1 MSESKPIL
9 QVEHLK
15 KQFKV
20 GVRLRQFQALSDVTF
35 TVNEGEIY
43 GFLGPNGAGKTTT
56 IKTICGL
63 VKQDAGSIKVLGG
76 DFSDPHIRNQVGL
89 MPEHAYYHEYL
100 TAKEFLEFHGRLA
113 GLKESELKTRIP
125 ELLERVG
132 LTYAADRAL
141 RKFSK
146 GMLQRA
152 GLAQAIIAKPKL
164 LILDEPQSGLDPI
177 GRADMRNIMLELQK
191 EGTTIFFSTHIL
203 PDVEMV
209 CERLVILNK
218 GRTLAEG
225 KVSDLIAPD
234 SEHYEVHATAVSNQ
248 LKEDLAAKS
257 TLLLSKEDNCVFEIG
272 QSDVPSFAAAL
283 ATGGAVI
290 SKIEARRPSLEQ
302 VFLDLLKN
310 NPDNTTEAAK

>member
-1 MSESKPIL
+1 MSENTPIL

-20 GVRLRQFQALSDVTF
+20 GVRLRPFQALTDVSF
-35 TVNEGEIY
+35 SVNRGEIY

-63 VKQDAGSIKVLGG
+63 VKQDSGNISVLGG
-76 DFSDPHIRNQVGL
+76 SFADPAIRQQVGL

-100 TAKEFLEFHGRLA
+100 TAKEFLQFHGRLS
-113 GLKESELKTRIP
+113 GLKESVLKDRVP

-146 GMLQRA
+146 GMLQRV
-152 GLAQAIIAKPKL
+152 GLAQAIIDRPKL

-177 GRADMRNIMLELQK
+177 GRADMRNIMLDLQK

-218 GRTLAEG
+218 GRTLAQG

-234 SEHYEVHATAVSNQ
+234 SDRYEIHASNVTADLKNQ
-248 LKEDLAAKS
+248 ILGKA
-257 TLLLSKEDNCVFEIG
+257 TLLLEKDGNYVFEIAR
-272 QSDVPSFAAAL
+272 QDIPDMVNTLTA
-283 ATGGAVI
+283 GGAI
-290 SKIEARRPSLEQ
+290 LAKLEARRPSLEQ

-310 NPDNTTEAAK
+310 NPEVA